1 MKRSEVVADAA
12 ITLLAERGMRGL
24 THRAVDEAADLP
36 PGSTS
41 NLARTRAALL
51 ELTLSRLTDLEEQAL
66 ASVYRFQG
74 PTAPTRSS
82 DAFQGS
88 TAPARPSEAFQGST
102 APARPSEAFQG
113 STASARSSEAFQGSN
128 AWGRSSD
135 AFRESGSSGG
145 AAGSLAESGP
155 YDGAAEAILESDL
168 PGLVAEALHVQLAD
182 RRRTL
187 ARYELALE
195 ATRRPELRKIYDAA
209 GRRFR
214 DPVVGFLAAVG
225 SPDPVRHGR
234 QLVAFGEGIMFDS
247 IAGAGDAPSLDDLRE
262 AVREFLRGMLGA
274 GV

>member
-1 MKRSEVVADAA
+1 MFVKRSETVADTA

-24 THRAVDEAADLP
+24 THRAVDEAAGLP

-66 ASVYRFQG
+66 ASAYRFQG
-74 PTAPTRSS
+74 
-82 DAFQGS
+82 S
-88 TAPARPSEAFQGST
+88 TTPAW
-102 APARPSEAFQG
+102 PA
-113 STASARSSEAFQGSN
+113 
-128 AWGRSSD
+128 D
-135 AFRESGSSGG
+135 AFRGTGPSDG
-145 AAGSLAESGP
+145 AAEAFRGTGP
-155 YDGAAEAILESDL
+155 SDGAAEAILESDL

-195 ATRRPELRKIYDAA
+195 ATRRPELRKIYDEA

-214 DPVVGFLAAVG
+214 DPVVGLLTALG

-247 IAGAGDAPSLDDLRE
+247 IAGAGEAPSLDDLRE
-262 AVREFLRGMLGA
+262 AVRELLRGMLGS